1 MLSFNRSLFRNGD
14 RITLRPAAG
23 WRMKMN
29 QIPEIERLQE
39 AKRRALVIADERS
52 KENVKLR
59 AALQKIADLSDS
71 EADERLDDAICI
83 ARNALQ

>member
-1 MLSFNRSLFRNGD
+1 
-14 RITLRPAAG
+14 
-23 WRMKMN
+23 MN